1 MKQSRISRRRVLG
14 LTLATGGVGIGW
26 LVASNRL
33 SSLIRLLPFVPTE
46 AARQPEIVS
55 RDEWNALPP
64 NHDARNENGLASDA
78 TDGAWYVY
86 EQPLED
92 VYKTIAIHHTGSLM
106 FVNET
111 MRDIQRLHLEHNGWA
126 DVGYHYGIDNK
137 GVIYEGRDIHV
148 RGAAVAGHN
157 TGTLSIVVMGNF
169 EIDQPTDS
177 QLAALQT
184 LIDWLTTRY
193 RITHLAG
200 HGEFNAESKCPGVN
214 LAVFLDE
221 LAEHAGL
228 RRGTEGYVAPI

>member
-1 MKQSRISRRRVLG
+1 MRQKRISRRRLFG
-14 LTLATGGVGIGW
+14 LALLTSGIGAGW
-26 LVASNRL
+26 LVANNRL
-33 SSLIRLLPFVPTE
+33 TNLIRFLPFVPTE
-46 AARQPEIVS
+46 PVTEPVIVP
-55 RDEWNALPP
+55 RAEWDALPP
-64 NHDARNENGLASDA
+64 NHDAPNENGFASDP

-86 EQPLED
+86 EKPLED

-111 MRDIQRLHLEHNGWA
+111 MRDVQRLHTELNGWA

-137 GVIYEGRDIHV
+137 GVIYEGRDVQV

-184 LIDWLTTRY
+184 LIEWLTSLY
-193 RITHLAG
+193 QITHLAA
-200 HGEFNAESKCPGVN
+200 HGEFNPESRCPGAN
-214 LAVFLDE
+214 LAALLDG
-221 LAEHAGL
+221 LAEQTGL
-228 RRGTEGYVAPI
+228 QRGTGGYVAPI

>member
-1 MKQSRISRRRVLG
+1 MKNKQISRRRVLG
-14 LTLATGGVGIGW
+14 LALFTSGVGVGW
-26 LVASNRL
+26 LVANNRIAG
-33 SSLIRLLPFVPTE
+33 LIRLLPFVPAETVS
-46 AARQPEIVS
+46 QPAIVP
-55 RDEWNALPP
+55 REEWNALPP
-64 NHDARNENGLASDA
+64 NHDAPNENGLASGPADS
-78 TDGAWYVY
+78 AWYVY

-111 MRDIQRLHLEHNGWA
+111 MRDVQRLHLEHNGWA

-169 EIDQPTDS
+169 EIDQPTDT

-184 LIDWLTTRY
+184 LISWLTSIY
-193 RITHLAG
+193 RITHLAA
-200 HGEFNAESKCPGVN
+200 HGEFNAESKCPGAN
-214 LAVFLDE
+214 LAVLLDD
-221 LAEHAGL
+221 LADQAGL
-228 RRGTEGYVAPI
+228 QRGTGGYVAPI